1 MALAAALA
9 VNHHLLCFSNPRTVT
24 WVPTKLK
31 PQKRAYLSFTSCTSS
46 SSSSSSTSP
55 EADLQ
60 TAESRVN
67 LGLSLFSKGRVF
79 QLLFFL
85 LFLFFFFFFFFA
97 FLLCS
102 CAFRIWVCWILV
114 YFGLSMTELMFSTM
128 PCWDFLYFLMA
139 FPACSCCDF
148 DMVCKCS
155 FNL

>member
-31 PQKRAYLSFTSCTSS
+31 PQKRAYLSFTCCT
-46 SSSSSSTSP
+46 SSSSSTSP

-67 LGLSLFSKGRVF
+67 LGLSLFSRGRVF
-79 QLLFFL
+79 QSFLFYYYYFS
-85 LFLFFFFFFFFA
+85 FFFFFFFFFE
-97 FLLCS
+97 FLLYS

-114 YFGLSMTELMFSTM
+114 YFGLSMTELMFSNM
-128 PCWDFLYFLMA
+128 PCWDFDYFLMA
-139 FPACSCCDF
+139 WSLFLLWF
-148 DMVCKCS
+148 WYGV
-155 FNL
+155 